1 MIASA
6 EVISALGVIGSF
18 AFYFAFPRLRRY
30 CLYVLPAAI
39 AILAKPT
46 AAIFPVLFVLFRL
59 CFPGETADTP
69 RGRGS
74 RRWSRS
80 F

>member
-1 MIASA
+1 MITSA

-39 AILAKPT
+39 SILAKPT

-59 CFPGETADTP
+59 CFPDEK
-69 RGRGS
+69 RRHMYGRGS
-74 RRWSRS
+74 RRWSRP